1 MASIAQGAAPRRP
14 VSEAHRA
21 AARLEA
27 FVAWALAGPALFLL
41 ILLLLGPTVAV
52 VVMSFTDWLFGA
64 TSFNWVGLEN
74 FAAIFG
80 DRSFWRSLR
89 NTFVY
94 VGIVTPLSV
103 GIGLGVALL
112 IEAGTSL
119 RSFYRA
125 AYFLPVASTLIAMS
139 IVWEFLL
146 HPTVGAVNVLA
157 RALGFSG
164 THWLQNPDTVLP
176 ALALIGTWQAIGLN
190 MVLFLAGLKSIPRD
204 LYDAAAIDGV
214 DSAWER
220 FRRVTWPM
228 LGPASMFVVLIT
240 AIRSFQIFD
249 SVQVLTQGGPA
260 GASEVLL
267 FSIYREAF
275 SYLRAAHA
283 AALTVIFLA
292 IVVTLTLVQAR
303 VMDRRVHY
311 G

>member
-1 MASIAQGAAPRRP
+1 MASPAQAAPAELARAR
-14 VSEAHRA
+14 RA

-27 FVAWALAGPALFLL
+27 AVAWSLAGPATVLL
-41 ILLLLGPTVAV
+41 LLLLLGPTVAV

-64 TSFNWVGLEN
+64 TTFDWVGLDN
-74 FAAIFG
+74 YAAIFG
-80 DRSFWRSLR
+80 DRVFWRSLR
-89 NTFVY
+89 NTFTY
-94 VGIVTPLSV
+94 LAIVTPLSV

-112 IEAGTSL
+112 IEAGTSM

-125 AYFLPVASTLIAMS
+125 AYFLPVASTLLAMS

-146 HPTVGAVNVLA
+146 HPTVGAVNTLV

-164 THWLQNPDTVLP
+164 THWLQNPATVLP

-190 MVLFLAGLKSIPRD
+190 MVLFLAGMKSIPRD

-228 LGPASMFVVLIT
+228 LGPATMFVVLIT
-240 AIRSFQIFD
+240 AIRSVQVFD

-260 GASEVLL
+260 RASEVLL
-267 FSIYREAF
+267 FTIYTEAF

-283 AALTVIFLA
+283 AALTVVFLI

-311 G
+311 T

>member
-1 MASIAQGAAPRRP
+1 MASADATGLARAR
-14 VSEAHRA
+14 RA
-21 AARLEA
+21 AARREA
-27 FVAWALAGPALFLL
+27 LVAWSLAGPAAFLL
-41 ILLLLGPTVAV
+41 VLLLLGPTVAV

-64 TSFNWVGLEN
+64 SSFGWIGLEN
-74 FAAIFG
+74 YAAIFG
-80 DRSFWRSLR
+80 DRVFWRSLR
-89 NTFVY
+89 NTFAY
-94 VGIVTPLSV
+94 LAIVTPLSV

-112 IEAGTSL
+112 IEAGTTM
-119 RSFYRA
+119 RGFYRA

-146 HPTVGAVNVLA
+146 HPTVGAVNTIV
-157 RALGFSG
+157 RAFGFSG
-164 THWLQNPDTVLP
+164 THWLQNPSTVLP

-228 LGPASMFVVLIT
+228 LGPATMFVVLIT
-240 AIRSFQIFD
+240 AIRSLQVFD

-260 GASEVLL
+260 RASEVLL
-267 FSIYREAF
+267 FTIYTEAF

-283 AALTVIFLA
+283 AALTVVFLA
-292 IVVTLTLVQAR
+292 IVVTLTLLQAR

-311 G
+311 T